1 MKVDILG
8 AYGGS
13 TDTSF
18 LTSFLIDDFLA
29 LDAGCLTQTLNLENQ
44 VKVTDILIS
53 HTHLDHTLSLAFLVD
68 NMFGLRDEPLKIW
81 SGAAMIQAMRQHIFN
96 DVIWPDFTLLPNAE
110 EATMFFREVTPEVTF
125 NIRHLRIT
133 AVPVN
138 HVVPCFAFFVECTKT
153 GGCILYTADTSTTDR
168 VWEVANKIKRL
179 DAVIVDCSF
188 PNHMDD
194 LAVASGHM
202 TPAMLAADLKK
213 LKRDCKIMIY
223 HIKPMFEELMLAEL
237 AEQKIPN
244 LVVGIQGKTYQF

>member
-1 MKVDILG
+1 MKVEILG

-29 LDAGCLTQTLNLENQ
+29 LDAGCLTQTLNLDGQ

-53 HTHLDHTLSLAFLVD
+53 HTHLDHTLSLGFLVD

-81 SGAAMIQAMRQHIFN
+81 SGKAMIEAMQQHIFN
-96 DVIWPDFTLLPNAE
+96 EVIWPDFTQLPNAE
-110 EATMFFREVTPEVTF
+110 EATMAFREVLPEITF
-125 NIRHLRIT
+125 SVRHLRIT

-138 HVVPCFAFFVECTKT
+138 HVVPCFAYFVASTET

-168 VWEVANKIKRL
+168 VWQVANEIDRL

-194 LAVASGHM
+194 LAIASGHM

-223 HIKPMFEELMLAEL
+223 HIKPMFEDQMIAEL
-237 AEQKIPN
+237 TALNIPN
-244 LVVGIQGKTYQF
+244 IDMGIQGKTYHF